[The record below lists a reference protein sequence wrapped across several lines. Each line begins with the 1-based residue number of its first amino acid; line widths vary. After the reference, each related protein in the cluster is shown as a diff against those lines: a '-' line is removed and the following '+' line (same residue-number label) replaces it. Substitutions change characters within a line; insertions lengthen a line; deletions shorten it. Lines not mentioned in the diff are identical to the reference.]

1 MQSKIVLLL
10 LAFFLSYPLFS
21 QEKAETSPNRL
32 FHIERSKNRNLVCYD
47 INLGEDG
54 LLNLK
59 QPLEVYWVNREER
72 PGEVKGLSGIERRF
86 AYGYKV
92 IRTGDQ
98 TCQVTL
104 SAYPGRELT
113 IYREGDNYLCTI
125 QIDGQPAILQKLYVK
140 AKESNSLTVEYVEL
154 TGISQTTGREVTERV
169 VK

>member
-1 MQSKIVLLL
+1 MYPKIITTLWIVLL
-10 LAFFLSYPLFS
+10 ACPLFA
-21 QEKAETSPNRL
+21 QEKGETSANRL

-47 INLGEDG
+47 INLRADG

-72 PGEVKGLSGIERRF
+72 PGEVKGLSGMERRF

-92 IRTGDQ
+92 TQTGDN
-98 TCQVTL
+98 TCKVTL

-125 QIDGQPAILQKLYVK
+125 EIDGQQAILQKLYVK
-140 AKESNSLTVEYVEL
+140 AKESNSLMVEYVEL
-154 TGISQTTGREVTERV
+154 TGISRTTGQQVTERV
-169 VK
+169 AK